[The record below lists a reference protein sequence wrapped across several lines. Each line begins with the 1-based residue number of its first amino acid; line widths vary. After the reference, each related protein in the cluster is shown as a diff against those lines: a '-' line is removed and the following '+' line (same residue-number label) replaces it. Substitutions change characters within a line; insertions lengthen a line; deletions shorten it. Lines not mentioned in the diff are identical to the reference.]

1 LTSRSSMRIPAL
13 SVDLVGELQA
23 EGIEALLLD
32 LDNTLC
38 DPRGDAATEEASAFC
53 AGMREAGMRGYI
65 LTNGRRGRAEQLAQT
80 LGFPC
85 IARAHKP
92 LPGAYRRALRD
103 LRMPKEAVAAIGD
116 QFFTDGL
123 GAICIGM
130 RLVLVEP
137 RFARDK
143 PLVRLLSPLDR
154 IVRRLIPMR

>member
-1 LTSRSSMRIPAL
+1 MRVPSL
-13 SVDLVGELQA
+13 SLLWLEELRA
-23 EGIEALLLD
+23 EGVQALLLD

-38 DPRGDAATEEASAFC
+38 DPRGDSPTEEAAAFC
-53 AGMREAGMRGYI
+53 VRMEEAGMRGYI
-65 LTNGRRGRAEQLAQT
+65 LTNGRGDRAERLAQR
-80 LGFPC
+80 LGLPC

-103 LRMPKEAVAAIGD
+103 LDLPKEAVAAVGD

-123 GAICIGM
+123 GAMYVGI

-137 RFARDK
+137 RFPRDK

-154 IVRRLIPMR
+154 ILRRLIPER